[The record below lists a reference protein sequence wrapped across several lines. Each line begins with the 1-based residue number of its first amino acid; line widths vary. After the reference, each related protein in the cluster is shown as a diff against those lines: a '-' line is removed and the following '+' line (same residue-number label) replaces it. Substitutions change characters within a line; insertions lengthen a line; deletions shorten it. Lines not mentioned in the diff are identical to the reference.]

1 MAGYL
6 EEYGVADAR
15 RTKIVWWLV
24 ISGVALCIGVV
35 VLYLTYRTW
44 PAKRQVQ
51 RFLDDLG
58 RRDYQ
63 AAYRDWGC
71 PRSCPDYPF
80 DRFMEDWGPHGN
92 FLDPAGAAVRKAR
105 YCNGDVIVTVKP
117 GKGKDAYLWYD
128 RANGTL
134 GFAPWEDLCDPHI
147 PAPTA
152 PPQSP

>member
-15 RTKIVWWLV
+15 RTKVVWRLV
-24 ISGVALCIGVV
+24 ISVLVLGIAAV
-35 VLYLTYRTW
+35 VLYFTFRTW

-51 RFLDDLG
+51 RLLDDLR

-71 PRSCPDYPF
+71 PQSCPDYPLK
-80 DRFMEDWGPHGN
+80 RFMEDWGPQGS
-92 FLDPAGAAVRKAR
+92 FSDPSATAVRKAR
-105 YCNGDVIVTVKP
+105 YCNGDVIVTVTP

-128 RANGTL
+128 RSTGTL

-147 PAPTA
+147 PAPA
-152 PPQSP
+152 PPP